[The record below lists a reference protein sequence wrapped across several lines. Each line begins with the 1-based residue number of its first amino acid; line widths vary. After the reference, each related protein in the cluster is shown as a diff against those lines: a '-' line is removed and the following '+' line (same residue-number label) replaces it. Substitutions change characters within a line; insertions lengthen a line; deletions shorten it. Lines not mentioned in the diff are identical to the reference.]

1 MNFSSGT
8 SKPKT
13 WKDIWG
19 AGQGVGQI
27 QEIVPVADI
36 VARLSQEY
44 QVARNRLKL
53 A

>member
-1 MNFSSGT
+1 
-8 SKPKT
+8 
-13 WKDIWG
+13 
-19 AGQGVGQI
+19 
-27 QEIVPVADI
+27 VPVADI